1 MDQLPLTDDTVI
13 FGLLALCLGL
23 VFYTSS
29 LQTRFWQK
37 FYTVV
42 PTVLLCYL
50 LPAILASTGIVSE
63 EASNLYFVA
72 SRYLLP
78 AALILMTL
86 SIDLKAIVNLGPK
99 ALIMFFTGT
108 VGIIIGGPYNSGM
121 LATAQREQ
129 ATYDYKPVGDALW
142 EKAQKIRQ
150 ICEIHGV
157 DVRTAA
163 LQYPLLHPAVA
174 SVIPGSISLTQL
186 EENLELFH
194 RP

>member
-37 FYTVV
+37 FYTVI

-108 VGIIIGGPYNSGM
+108 VGIIIGGPLSILIVSIFSPDTVGGNVFDAVCADYQP
-121 LATAQREQ
+121 LQ
-129 ATYDYKPVGDALW
+129 AAG
-142 EKAQKIRQ
+142 
-150 ICEIHGV
+150 
-157 DVRTAA
+157 
-163 LQYPLLHPAVA
+163 
-174 SVIPGSISLTQL
+174 
-186 EENLELFH
+186 
-194 RP
+194 